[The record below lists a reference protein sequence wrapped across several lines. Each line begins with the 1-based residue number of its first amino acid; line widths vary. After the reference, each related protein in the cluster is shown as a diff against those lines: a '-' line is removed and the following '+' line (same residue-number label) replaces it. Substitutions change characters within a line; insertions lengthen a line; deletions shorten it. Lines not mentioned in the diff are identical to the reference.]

1 MEIMIALRPS
11 GLDKY
16 VYHRLLEIPWM
27 SGVSGYSLE
36 IMISRFQITELLKY
50 GNKRVLTAA
59 RLIKVCVSFIRSV
72 GVDSNP
78 KL

>member
-27 SGVSGYSLE
+27 SGVSRYSSE
-36 IMISRFQITELLKY
+36 IRNPSFRISELLKY
-50 GNKRVLTAA
+50 GNNDSLAA
-59 RLIKVCVSFIRSV
+59 VRTR
-72 GVDSNP
+72 
-78 KL
+78 